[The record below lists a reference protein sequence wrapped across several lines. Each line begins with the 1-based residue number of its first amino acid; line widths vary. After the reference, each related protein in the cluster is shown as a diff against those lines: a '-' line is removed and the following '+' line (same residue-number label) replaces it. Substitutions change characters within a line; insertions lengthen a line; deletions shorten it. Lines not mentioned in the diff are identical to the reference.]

1 MAYIKQSKQRINCDR
16 HIDLSDKTA
25 QYERFSNIMACV
37 FVAFIVI
44 IIVIIVV
51 AFIIWY
57 TYCM

>member
-51 AFIIWY
+51 AFII
-57 TYCM
+57 